1 MTRLGS
7 LVFCAMSVMGIAF
20 HGCGGGSSGGGTG
33 GSGAGGAVGTG
44 GAAGGTG
51 AGGAGAGGTDVVL
64 GIIPASGAISG
75 WTVDTAFNAS
85 TTGWPSDTSKPAV
98 ATNLKDATDLI
109 DGGAAGFFNSAQGLA
124 PNVFVW
130 QNYINNT
137 TNPPLSPGGY
147 QLALYVMQMPSVA
160 QATTLYT
167 SLLDGTHS
175 LYSTNTWTDMSP
187 AVGDKARITNSG
199 TDWWI
204 NFRKGA
210 YYCQVRLT
218 YAESTDLDGKQ
229 ATIDFA
235 TAVALKM

>member
-1 MTRLGS
+1 
-7 LVFCAMSVMGIAF
+7 
-20 HGCGGGSSGGGTG
+20 
-33 GSGAGGAVGTG
+33 
-44 GAAGGTG
+44 
-51 AGGAGAGGTDVVL
+51 VVL

-85 TTGWPSDTSKPAV
+85 TTNWPSDTSKPAV
-98 ATNLKDATDLI
+98 ATNLKDATDII
-109 DGGAAGFFNSAQGLA
+109 DGGAGGFFNSAQGLA

-175 LYSTNTWTDMSP
+175 LYNGTWTDP
-187 AVGDKARITNSG
+187 TTPPVGDASRIINSG
-199 TDWWI
+199 TDWWV
-204 NFRKGA
+204 NFRKGV
-210 YYCQVRLT
+210 YYAQVRLT
-218 YAESTDLDGKQ
+218 YAESTDTAAREMTLS
-229 ATIDFA
+229 FA
-235 TAVALKM
+235 AAVEAKM

>member
-33 GSGAGGAVGTG
+33 GSGAGGA
-44 GAAGGTG
+44 GA
-51 AGGAGAGGTDVVL
+51 GAGAGGTDVVL
-64 GIIPASGAISG
+64 GIIQAASGAISG
-75 WTVDTAFNAS
+75 WTVDTVFNAA
-85 TTGWPSDTSKPAV
+85 TTGWPADTSKPAV
-98 ATNLKDATDLI
+98 ATNLTDATALI

-137 TNPPLSPGGY
+137 TNPPMSPGGY

-160 QATTLYT
+160 QATQLYT

-175 LYSTNTWTDMSP
+175 LYSTNTWTDT
-187 AVGDKARITNSG
+187 AIGDNARITNSG

-210 YYCQVRLT
+210 YYSQVRLT
-218 YAESTDLDGKQ
+218 YAESTDLAGKQ
-229 ATIDFA
+229 AAIDFA
-235 TAVALKM
+235 NAVASKM

>member
-7 LVFCAMSVMGIAF
+7 LVFCAMFLMGVAI

-33 GSGAGGAVGTG
+33 GAAAGGAAAG
-44 GAAGGTG
+44 GAAGGG
-51 AGGAGAGGTDVVL
+51 AGGGLGGTAVVL
-64 GIIPASGAISG
+64 GIVPASGAISG

-85 TTGWPSDTSKPAV
+85 TTGWPSDTSKPGV

-109 DGGAAGFFNSAQGLA
+109 DGGAGGFFNSAQGLA

-147 QLALYVMQMPSVA
+147 QLALYVMQMPSVT

-175 LYSTNTWTDMSP
+175 LYNGTWTDP
-187 AVGDKARITNSG
+187 TTPLIGDASRIINSG
-199 TDWWI
+199 TDWWV
-204 NFRKGA
+204 NFRKGV
-210 YYCQVRLT
+210 YYAQVRLT
-218 YAESTDLDGKQ
+218 YAEKTDTAARDMTLS
-229 ATIDFA
+229 FA
-235 TAVALKM
+235 AAVEAKM